1 VDRSLHQS
9 NTHAIKNPL
18 EPLRLKTTARCA
30 SRGESPGLL
39 KEDEGND
46 GTQPRLDTEAKGVQQ
61 QQATELLADLV
72 EDELAARLPC
82 CGERAELLEQTQQI
96 VVRVV
101 ADNHPVPD
109 LEHLASLEPH

>member
-1 VDRSLHQS
+1 M
-9 NTHAIKNPL
+9 I
-18 EPLRLKTTARCA
+18 
-30 SRGESPGLL
+30 
-39 KEDEGND
+39 GND
-46 GTQPRLDTEAKGVQQ
+46 GTQSRLDTEAQGVQ
-61 QQATELLADLV
+61 QQATELLANLA

-82 CGERAELLEQTQQI
+82 CGESAELLEQTQQI